1 VEERNAAIERVPIPQ
16 PRHDPLLASIDDRRP
31 TSPVK
36 ALRGLLSELLGFVEV
51 LLDDRQRFSGKG
63 LYRVVRPYR
72 HISRIASRRLHGR

>member
-1 VEERNAAIERVPIPQ
+1 MRRSSAFRSRNLGTIHYL
-16 PRHDPLLASIDDRRP
+16 PRSNDRRP